1 MPLFHKTTV
10 HDANNLMGLK
20 FKQPQA
26 NAGTHIHLLFFKPQF
41 SLDRSKM
48 ITKKSLVQKL
58 KRKMNDAK
66 KMYFTE
72 ILYGELKKTSIKFYF
87 Q

>member
-1 MPLFHKTTV
+1 MPPFHKTTV
-10 HDANNLMGLK
+10 HDANNFMGLK
-20 FKQPQA
+20 FKQPRA
-26 NAGTHIHLLFFKPQF
+26 NAGTDIHLLVFKLQF

-66 KMYFTE
+66 KLYFTE
-72 ILYGELKKTSIKFYF
+72 ILYG
-87 Q
+87 